1 MVSPCAPQN
10 PPLGPTCSLLCEF
23 QSCDLSRRLVMGRA
37 GRVRAGRNTTTEVVG
52 KLYGRGLTISRDR
65 LYTMTELIFGNT
77 EVQPR
82 HGLRRHYTDE
92 QIDQLAAAFWLKE
105 AGRDDEEIAALFR
118 SPETAAEVQR
128 LVAKHIRW
136 LDSLEEL
143 AARATTT
150 A

>member
-1 MVSPCAPQN
+1 
-10 PPLGPTCSLLCEF
+10 
-23 QSCDLSRRLVMGRA
+23 MGRA
-37 GRVRAGRNTTTEVVG
+37 KPVAAGRNTTTEVVG

-65 LYTMTELIFGNT
+65 LYTMTELIFDNT
-77 EVQPR
+77 DVQPR
-82 HGLRRHYTDE
+82 HGLRRYYTDE
-92 QIDQLAAAFWLKE
+92 QIELLAAAFWLKE
-105 AGRDDEEIAALFR
+105 AGRDDDEIAALFR

-128 LVAKHIRW
+128 LVDDHLRW